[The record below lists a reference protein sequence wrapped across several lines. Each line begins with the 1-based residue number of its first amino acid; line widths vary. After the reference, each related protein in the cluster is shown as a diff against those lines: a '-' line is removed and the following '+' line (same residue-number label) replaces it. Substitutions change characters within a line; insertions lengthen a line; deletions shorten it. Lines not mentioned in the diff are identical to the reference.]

1 MTTNQYRYGRKK
13 EQKVAQALRNK
24 GARVSVSPGS
34 RGAADL
40 VAKFPSGTRWDVQ
53 VKSTRSGV
61 AASLSSKQAARLKTV
76 AAHRRST
83 SVVAKVGPRQIVY
96 ESARSGR
103 TLNPPTIRKR

>member
-1 MTTNQYRYGRKK
+1 MAKNQFGYGIAK
-13 EQKVAQALRNK
+13 EQKVAQSLRNR

-40 VAKFPSGTRWDVQ
+40 IAKFPSGTRWDVQ

-61 AASLSSKQAARLKTV
+61 AASLSSKQAGRLKMV

-83 SVVAKVGPRQIVY
+83 PVVAKVGPQRIVY
-96 ESARSGR
+96 ESVRTGR
-103 TLNPPTIRKR
+103 TLKPPSVRKR